1 MGRYLRY
8 LRDLRE
14 KNGLTQEE
22 VAKIMGVKREVI
34 SYYET
39 EKREIP
45 VTNLQKL
52 LNFLGIELEEFKNGN
67 YERKIQVAYRKE
79 DISDENFEQVIWLNR
94 FVMNLS
100 KIKKLNKEGGE

>member
-1 MGRYLRY
+1 MEKRLK
-8 LRDLRE
+8 DLRE

-34 SYYET
+34 SYYENG
-39 EKREIP
+39 KREIP
-45 VTNLQKL
+45 ITNLQKL
-52 LNFLGIELEEFKNGN
+52 LSFLGIELDDFKREN

-79 DISDENFEQVIWLNR
+79 NISDKNFEQVIWLNR

-100 KIKKLNKEGGE
+100 KIKKLNKKGV

>member
-1 MGRYLRY
+1 MERYLKN
-8 LRDLRE
+8 LRE
-14 KNGLTQEE
+14 ENGLTQEE
-22 VAKIMGVKREVI
+22 VAKIMGVKREVV

-39 EKREIP
+39 GKREIP

-52 LNFLGIELEEFKNGN
+52 LNFIGIELEEFKNEN
-67 YERKIQVAYRKE
+67 YKRKIQVAYRKE